1 MNIRSYRRFIIISA
15 AILAFTGCSSKKDS
29 GEDAVAAVMSE
40 LETTESSAEI
50 CSSYKVADKKI
61 SILVLYGITG
71 LVWGRVPGKG
81 SGALSQDRG
90 CPERFRCVTL

>member
-50 CSSYKVADKKI
+50 CSSYTVADKKI
-61 SILVLYGITG
+61 SILFNGIPDKDIFPQ
-71 LVWGRVPGKG
+71 LM
-81 SGALSQDRG
+81 
-90 CPERFRCVTL
+90 